1 MNIVCPNCDA
11 EYLFQPRVKELVGQN
26 LQCSQCEQKWFQYNL
41 YNEIETNQRSNDT
54 LKIMADEEQKI
65 SEGKIITKT
74 VDEREK
80 TYDTVKTRLQDSS
93 ERLKKSK
100 RRLVENTSEPPNKA
114 RLLDQ
119 STTLGFSIV
128 SLIFISLTTLYIYS
142 NEVGNLFPQI
152 VELLENYVRLVDN
165 VIGAVQDLISL
176 CFEFVR

>member
-41 YNEIETNQRSNDT
+41 YNEIETNQRSSDT

-65 SEGKIITKT
+65 SEGKVITKT
-74 VDEREK
+74 VDERDK

-100 RRLVENTSEPPNKA
+100 RRLVENTSEPPNKS

-128 SLIFISLTTLYIYS
+128 SLIFISLTTLYIYN
-142 NEVGNLFPQI
+142 NEAGNLFPQI
-152 VELLENYVRLVDN
+152 VETLENFVRLVDN

>member
-11 EYLFQPRVKELVGQN
+11 EYLFQPSIKELVGQN

-41 YNEIETNQRSNDT
+41 YNEIETNQRSTDT
-54 LKIMADEEQKI
+54 LKIMANEEQKI
-65 SEGKIITKT
+65 SEGKITTKKGA
-74 VDEREK
+74 EREK
-80 TYDTVKTRLQDSS
+80 TYDTVKTRLQESS

-100 RRLVENTSEPPNKA
+100 RRLVENTSEPPDKA
-114 RLLDQ
+114 ILLDR

-142 NEVGNLFPQI
+142 NEAGNLFPQI

-176 CFEFVR
+176 CFEFIR

>member
-41 YNEIETNQRSNDT
+41 YNEIETNQRSSDT

-65 SEGKIITKT
+65 SEGKVITKT
-74 VDEREK
+74 VDERDK

-93 ERLKKSK
+93 ERLKNSK

-128 SLIFISLTTLYIYS
+128 SLIFVSLTTLYIYS
-142 NEVGNLFPQI
+142 NETGNLFPQI
-152 VELLENYVRLVDN
+152 VEPLENFVRLVDN

>member
-1 MNIVCPNCDA
+1 MNIICPNCDA

-41 YNEIETNQRSNDT
+41 YNEIETNQRSSDT

-65 SEGKIITKT
+65 SEGKVITKT
-74 VDEREK
+74 VDERDK

-128 SLIFISLTTLYIYS
+128 SLIFISLTTLYIFS
-142 NEVGNLFPQI
+142 NEAGNLFPQI
-152 VELLENYVRLVDN
+152 VEPLENYVRLVDN

>member
-1 MNIVCPNCDA
+1 MNIICPNCDA

-41 YNEIETNQRSNDT
+41 YNETETNQRNSDT
-54 LKIMADEEQKI
+54 LKIMANEEQKI
-65 SEGKIITKT
+65 SEGKITTKT
-74 VDEREK
+74 GDESEE
-80 TYDTVKTRLQDSS
+80 TYDTVKTRLQESS

-100 RRLVENTSEPPNKA
+100 QRLVENTRELPDKA
-114 RLLDQ
+114 ISLDR

-142 NEVGNLFPQI
+142 NEAGNLFPQI
-152 VELLENYVRLVDN
+152 FEPLNNYVRLVDN
-165 VIGAVQDLISL
+165 VIRAVQDLISL